1 MDIDQIKKA
10 IKEGRINITEHAD
23 EELANDN
30 ISNELLYQSVLNG
43 EIIEDYPNDFPFP
56 SCLILGKDEKGRP
69 IHSVWAFA
77 EKYNI
82 AILITAY
89 IPAINKWVD
98 YKRRK

>member
-1 MDIDQIKKA
+1 
-10 IKEGRINITEHAD
+10 
-23 EELANDN
+23 
-30 ISNELLYQSVLNG
+30 VLNG
-43 EIIEDYPNDFPFP
+43 EIIEDYPDDFPFP
-56 SCLILGKDEKGRP
+56 SSLILGKDKEGRP

-89 IPAINKWVD
+89 IPDANEWID